1 MKILQIKS
9 SVFSGNGQS
18 SRLADEFVALLSEQ
32 HPGSKVVER
41 DLVLDPVPHLDGA
54 RAGAFF
60 AKPQERSAEQQAVIA
75 YSDALIAELRRA
87 DVLVLGLPMYN
98 FGVPSQLKAWFDHIA
113 RAGETFK
120 YTEKGAVGLLT
131 GKKAY
136 VFAARGGQYGPDH
149 SQTAFVREFLG
160 FIGITDVEFV
170 YAEGLAISPESRN
183 NSLAAAQVQAR
194 RLAQQAQPVRL
205 AA

>member
-1 MKILQIKS
+1 MRILKIKA
-9 SVFSGNGQS
+9 SVFSANGQS
-18 SRLADEFVALLSEQ
+18 SRLVDEFVALLREQ
-32 HPGSKVVER
+32 NPGAEVIER
-41 DLVLDPVPHLDGA
+41 DLAAEPIPHLDGA
-54 RAGAFF
+54 RVGAFF
-60 AKPQERSAEQQAVIA
+60 AKPEERSAEQKAVIA
-75 YSDALIAELRRA
+75 YSDALIDELRRA
-87 DVLVLGLPMYN
+87 DVIVLGLPMYN

-136 VFAARGGQYGPDH
+136 LFAARGGLYAGTQNDW
-149 SQTAFVREFLG
+149 QTQFVRYFLG

-170 YAEGLAISPESRN
+170 YAEGLALGAESRN
-183 NSLAAAQVQAR
+183 KSVAAAQAGVR
-194 RLAQQAQPVRL
+194 RLVEQSRL

>member
-9 SVFSGNGQS
+9 SVFNGNGQS
-18 SRLADEFVALLSEQ
+18 SRLANEFVALLQEQ
-32 HPGSKVVER
+32 HPGAEVLER
-41 DLVLDPVPHLDGA
+41 DLVTDPVPHLDGA
-54 RAGAFF
+54 RVGAFF
-60 AKPQERSAEQQAVIA
+60 AKPEERSAEQKAIVA

-98 FGVPSQLKAWFDHIA
+98 FGVPSQLKAWFDHLA

-120 YTEKGAVGLLT
+120 YTEKGPVGLIT

-136 VFAARGGQYGPDH
+136 VFAARGGLYGDTH
-149 SQTAFVREFLG
+149 SQSEFVRQFLG
-160 FIGITDVEFV
+160 FIGITDVELV

-183 NSLAAAQVQAR
+183 NSLAAAQAR
-194 RLAQQAQPVRL
+194 SQRL
-205 AA
+205 AAQTRLAA

>member
-9 SVFSGNGQS
+9 SVFNGNGQS
-18 SRLADEFVALLSEQ
+18 SRLANEFVALLRSQ
-32 HPGSKVVER
+32 HLGAEVLER
-41 DLVLDPVPHLDGA
+41 DLVADPVPHLDGA
-54 RAGAFF
+54 RVGAFF
-60 AKPQERSAEQQAVIA
+60 AKPEERSAEQKAIVA
-75 YSDALIAELRRA
+75 YSDALIAELRGA

-120 YTEKGAVGLLT
+120 YTEKGALGLLQ

-136 VFAARGGQYGPDH
+136 VFAARGGLYGEHD
-149 SQTAFVREFLG
+149 SQSQFVRQFLG
-160 FIGITDVEFV
+160 FIGITEVELV
-170 YAEGLAISPESRN
+170 YAEGLAMGEESRN
-183 NSLAAAQVQAR
+183 KGIVSAQGRARVLAAQT
-194 RLAQQAQPVRL
+194 RL